1 MRIFKDIRPPMSIVC
16 KMTVLQSRAE
26 VPRPKPK
33 PASISNLQNK
43 LQITYKLLN
52 IFCQLSNDK
61 NINMKTVLHTDDV

>member
-1 MRIFKDIRPPMSIVC
+1 MSIVC

-43 LQITYKLLN
+43 LQITYKLHN
-52 IFCQLSNDK
+52 IFCQLL
-61 NINMKTVLHTDDV
+61 KTVIKWQKYQHENCSAHRRCL